1 MGMLN
6 AVVTEFFYPTNSGI
20 PVSFVRM
27 PKSDTEMT
35 EVKVRVVGRKLFS
48 GALFTRFSDN
58 LKSLFQKARR
68 TFASLG
74 IRKERNNAENL

>member
-1 MGMLN
+1 MGILN
-6 AVVTEFFYPTNSGI
+6 AGVTEFFYATNSAI
-20 PVSFVRM
+20 AVSFVRM

-35 EVKVRVVGRKLFS
+35 EVKARVVRRKLLS
-48 GALFTRFSDN
+48 GELFTRFSDN